1 MDERSPS
8 QRTRRTPNHACRKSG
23 HHEQCALIQSK
34 RRRGPD
40 GRYTLLPDIES
51 RRSSGSPGFA
61 PSNQDESTALS
72 TEDSPTEREHNSTSM
87 QQPGDTTVTR
97 PASDQHASPNTQPS
111 VVGESWYASYVMRGY
126 TPGHNSVHRPI
137 GECNETVQSVTRDT
151 RRESVCSRPP
161 LPQGKTTLSDLPSP
175 DLVDRL
181 IKAYFDRFHAFCPIL
196 GREYFLSSLKDGS
209 MSGTLLRSVL
219 FVASLHCD
227 PEVLHLM
234 GYSTRWDANNAL
246 YNRASTAFD
255 ADRESS
261 RTHMILSSYLL
272 HYWFGSPTAYRD
284 CHWWLA
290 AAIRSAQCTGYHR
303 STRNSRMSPEERS
316 RWKRIWWCL
325 YIAISTGTPMVINDE
340 DHDVE
345 ELVEE
350 DFPNEALERVQY
362 IISQVKLS
370 KAMARLY
377 FSHCSPSRLSL
388 CKEAHVLHEAMG
400 DIQATLQA
408 WYDSCQ
414 GLNFSNG
421 HHHLSLTLKVYYHYY
436 LINLSQRLQRQCT
449 AYKEVKP
456 VTDAAAQ
463 IFNLVENSLLF
474 WTPEHFPMI
483 YVSALFSA
491 MMALAAEVKTS
502 APKSDQIFVKIR
514 PGLLALKQFE
524 SVYILARWI
533 KNFFMDIL
541 NRPAPFDAVETQRPP
556 PNLHVDDTAVEG
568 TASETMN
575 GTDGIPTTTTSVGQV
590 AYDATGY
597 EDSGF
602 GFDQSSGFEGGGF
615 WPTYLANGVFSGV
628 QSSDDM
634 EFPHPDSFQYQAI
647 LTKDGYYVSGYDQRL
662 LGLDYQLSHFA
673 QLRTYQN
680 HHPQDHCNG
689 RQVAEVRPYVLGLAA
704 LTVGMAGALSVS
716 SQPTKRHLASTQSL
730 LDTAEVQHDL
740 SVSNIQGACTEFAAI
755 LGPENVSTERTD
767 LVTHSGSDYQSYAW
781 TEDSAILS
789 QVILYPE
796 TTEQVSE
803 VMKVCFR
810 RRLPVTPY
818 SGGTSIEGQYI
829 PHLQGICVDFGR
841 MNNIVELNKYDL
853 DCVVQPG
860 IGWMDLNEELAVH
873 GLFFPPDPGPGAMIG
888 GMVGT
893 GCSGTNAA
901 AYGTMKDWVLSLTVV
916 LADGTV
922 IKTRQRARK
931 SSAGYDL
938 TRTFIGSEGTLGLV
952 TEATLK
958 LAVKPPCE
966 AVAVCT
972 FPTLRDAA
980 SAVREVLSNGIQV
993 AAVEILDEV
1002 QMKSI
1007 NDSALTRL
1015 KWQEEPTL
1023 FFKFT
1028 GSDEFIVDHLAKQV
1042 GSITKQNRSTTYT
1055 FASDEAERNELWS
1068 ARKNALWSMLA
1079 MRKLA
1084 TDKVWTTD
1092 VAVPLSRLPDIIEFA
1107 KADIERSGLLGSIVG
1122 HVGDGNFHTLLLF
1135 PEEKRHIAEDVV
1147 HRMVDKAIEMKGT
1160 ATGEHGVGLVK
1171 RDYLEKE
1178 LGKEAVDAMRS
1189 MKNAFDPLCILNCDK
1204 VIRMQAA

>member
-1 MDERSPS
+1 MEQTLHHNRYREWPS
-8 QRTRRTPNHACRKSG
+8 AM
-23 HHEQCALIQSK
+23 SK

-40 GRYTLLPDIES
+40 GRYILLSNTES
-51 RRSSGSPGFA
+51 PRGSGNPGPQPNSAERSMGLRNTVSPAEEEQNDPVRRSNGATTERTSPHQDGSPNA
-61 PSNQDESTALS
+61 
-72 TEDSPTEREHNSTSM
+72 
-87 QQPGDTTVTR
+87 
-97 PASDQHASPNTQPS
+97 QPS
-111 VVGESWYASYVMRGY
+111 VVGESWYASYDMRGY
-126 TPGHNSVHRPI
+126 TPGHTSVHRPI
-137 GECNETVQSVTRDT
+137 GECSETVQNVTRET
-151 RRESVCSRPP
+151 RRESVSCWPSVPSE
-161 LPQGKTTLSDLPSP
+161 KTDLSDLPS
-175 DLVDRL
+175 LEQVDRL
-181 IKAYFDRFHAFCPIL
+181 IKFYFERFHMFCPIV
-196 GREYFLSSLKDGS
+196 RKRCFLSSLEDGTL
-209 MSGTLLRSVL
+209 SGTLLRSVL

-227 PEVLHLM
+227 IEVLHLM

-246 YNRASTAFD
+246 YNKASAAFD
-255 ADRESS
+255 ADHETS
-261 RTHMILSSYLL
+261 RAHMILSSYLL

-303 STRNSRMSPEERS
+303 STKNSKMSQEEKS

-325 YIAISTGTPMVINDE
+325 YVRDRQIAISTGTPMVINDD

-345 ELVEE
+345 ELLEG
-350 DFPNEALERVQY
+350 DFPDEPPEIVQY
-362 IISQVKLS
+362 II
-370 KAMARLY
+370 A
-377 FSHCSPSRLSL
+377 
-388 CKEAHVLHEAMG
+388 
-400 DIQATLQA
+400 
-408 WYDSCQ
+408 
-414 GLNFSNG
+414 
-421 HHHLSLTLKVYYHYY
+421 
-436 LINLSQRLQRQCT
+436 QRLQRQFT
-449 AYKEVKP
+449 TSNEVKP
-456 VTDAAAQ
+456 VLDAAAQ

-491 MMALAAEVKTS
+491 MMALAVDIKTA
-502 APKSDQIFVKIR
+502 APQSDQIFNKIR

-541 NRPAPFDAVETQRPP
+541 NRSLPNNKEDAERASQEQSLADGP
-556 PNLHVDDTAVEG
+556 PNTEIMSSSNQIHDLPTG
-568 TASETMN
+568 SELPDQAN
-575 GTDGIPTTTTSVGQV
+575 HQPS
-590 AYDATGY
+590 GY
-597 EDSGF
+597 EDTTLMY
-602 GFDQSSGFEGGGF
+602 DQDCGMEGGGF
-615 WPTYLANGVFSGV
+615 WPMYMANGVFSGV
-628 QSSDDM
+628 PSSATMD
-634 EFPHPDSFQYQAI
+634 FPHPDSFQYQAMYFLADLGI
-647 LTKDGYYVSGYDQRL
+647 STADG
-662 LGLDYQLSHFA
+662 
-673 QLRTYQN
+673 TN
-680 HHPQDHCNG
+680 
-689 RQVAEVRPYVLGLAA
+689 AEVTRNFIFD
-704 LTVGMAGALSVS
+704 S
-716 SQPTKRHLASTQSL
+716 
-730 LDTAEVQHDL
+730 E
-740 SVSNIQGACTEFAAI
+740 SNIQAACQEFARI
-755 LGPENVSTERTD
+755 LGPENVSTERAD

-781 TEDSAILS
+781 TEESAILS
-789 QVILYPE
+789 HVVLYPE

-803 VMKVCFR
+803 LMKICFR

-841 MNNIVELNKYDL
+841 MNNIVELNKDDL

-860 IGWMDLNEELAVH
+860 IGWMDLNEELAGH

-916 LADGTV
+916 LGDGTV

-958 LAVKPPCE
+958 LAVRPPCE

-980 SAVREVLSNGIQV
+980 SAVRDVMSNGIQV

-1007 NDSALTRL
+1007 NDSALTKL
-1015 KWQEEPTL
+1015 KWKEEPTL

-1028 GSDEFIVDHLAKQV
+1028 GSDEFIVQHLAKQV

-1055 FASDEAERNELWS
+1055 FASDETERNELWS
-1068 ARKNALWSMLA
+1068 ARKNALWSMLS
-1079 MRKLA
+1079 MRKSPN
-1084 TDKVWTTD
+1084 DKVWTTD

-1135 PEEKRHIAEDVV
+1135 PEEKRHVAEEVV

-1204 VIRMQAA
+1204 VIRMQTA